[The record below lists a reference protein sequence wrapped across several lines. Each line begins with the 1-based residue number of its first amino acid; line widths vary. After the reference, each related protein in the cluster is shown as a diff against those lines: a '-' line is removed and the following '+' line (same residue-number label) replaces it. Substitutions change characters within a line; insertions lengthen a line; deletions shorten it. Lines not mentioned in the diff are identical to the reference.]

1 MMTDKT
7 YDYIIYSASLAG
19 VLTAIDLSKKGNS
32 VLLLNF
38 YGFMG
43 GSITESLNCYQFAE
57 VKSLSATA
65 KNLFENIINSKHGI
79 LYRSENEFVFNP
91 ETIKMILQE
100 EIENSNVDLLFHIVP
115 FYLKQREDHVEFSV
129 TGKEGIFQVKG
140 KIIIDASDEYDLLKL
155 ENAKR
160 NLLEMNNN
168 LFLTGLKDDLWQH
181 YNFIDKVIR
190 LKDYRYWIALKI
202 TKPNNEFFIENESQK
217 SLNEFEELVQKSGGR
232 VQLIAPQSQK
242 FYDVDRLKISENIFH
257 IKSKLRNTFN
267 AQEKFKELSELRIG
281 FNLS

>member
-38 YGFMG
+38 YGFTG

-91 ETIKMILQE
+91 ETLKMILQE
-100 EIENSNVDLLFHIVP
+100 EIENSNFDLLFHIVP

-129 TGKEGIFQVKG
+129 TGKEGIFNVKG

-155 ENAKR
+155 ENVKR
-160 NLLEMNNN
+160 SVKEIYYN
-168 LFLTGLKDDLWQH
+168 LFLTGMKGDKWQSFERLNKFIKLDD
-181 YNFIDKVIR
+181 N
-190 LKDYRYWIALKI
+190 RYWASLKI
-202 TKPNNEFFIENESQK
+202 PKPENDFFIENASQK
-217 SLNEFEELVQKSGGR
+217 ILNQFEEAVQKNEGR

-242 FYDVDRLKISENIFH
+242 IYEVDKLKISEKIYH
-257 IKSKLRNTFN
+257 INSKFN
-267 AQEKFKELSELRIG
+267 KVFSAQEKFKECSEILIN
-281 FNLS
+281 F

>member
-57 VKSLSATA
+57 INSLSATA
-65 KNLFENIINSKHGI
+65 KNLFDNISNSKHGI

-160 NLLEMNNN
+160 NLLEMNSN